1 MKIATSANARTAN
14 AAQEGL
20 NKGLRAAFSA
30 GSVMGFVVVGL
41 GLLYISLWYYF
52 LQFWYGDPAHLI
64 LAAGQALEEAKSQAV
79 AAADVRIW
87 LRPAVRTRQESRM
100 RSQQRKKHWR
110 DRSNNNKNC
119 GSTKYGTIQNMQK
132 VGKKFEKTID
142 ISTKNDYNCQA
153 VQ

>member
-79 AAADVRIW
+79 AAAMLTFGMGASVMALFARVGGGI
-87 LRPAVRTRQESRM
+87 LPKRPM
-100 RSQQRKKHWR
+100 
-110 DRSNNNKNC
+110 
-119 GSTKYGTIQNMQK
+119 
-132 VGKKFEKTID
+132 
-142 ISTKNDYNCQA
+142 
-153 VQ
+153 